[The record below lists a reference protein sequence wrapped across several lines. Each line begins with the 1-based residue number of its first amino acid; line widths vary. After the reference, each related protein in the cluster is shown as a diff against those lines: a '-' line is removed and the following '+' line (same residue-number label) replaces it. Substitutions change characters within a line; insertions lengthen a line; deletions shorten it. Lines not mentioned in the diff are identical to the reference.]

1 MKGKLKSGGVTQIT
15 VIDQYGTKREYTKLP
30 VVEFRIATEIEKNIT
45 RQNEDTNLLQQE
57 YNDSLGH
64 HGEVPEI

>member
-1 MKGKLKSGGVTQIT
+1 MKGKLKGGGFTQIT
-15 VIDQYGTKREYTKLP
+15 VIDQHGTKREYTKLP